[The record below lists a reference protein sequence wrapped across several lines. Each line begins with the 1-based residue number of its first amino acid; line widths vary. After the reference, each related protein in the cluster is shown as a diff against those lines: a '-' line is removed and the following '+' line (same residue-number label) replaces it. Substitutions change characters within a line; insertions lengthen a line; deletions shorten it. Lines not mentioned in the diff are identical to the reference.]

1 MNKIKIYHNP
11 NCSKSRKALKLIQE
25 KKIEIEIIE
34 YLKYPITIKELKF
47 ILKVLK
53 LKPYNV
59 VRKNE
64 KVWKDNYSRIEL
76 TENEIIKLIIKNPII
91 LKRPIIINN
100 NLGVIARPAERVQEI
115 FN

>member
-11 NCSKSRKALKLIQE
+11 SCSKSRRALELILE
-25 KKIEIEIIE
+25 KKMKIEIIE
-34 YLKYPITIKELKF
+34 YLKQPITIKELKL

-53 LKPYNV
+53 LKPYNI

-64 KVWKDNYSRIEL
+64 KVWKENYSKIEL
-76 TENEIIKLIIKNPII
+76 TEKEIIKLIIDNPII
-91 LKRPIIINN
+91 LERPIVINN

-115 FN
+115 FS